1 MKRWIAALIS
11 LMMMLGLAACTS
23 APTPTEPVASYD
35 LAYNMENYDYFS
47 EIFEEKSSEEWDA
60 MGRYTMLLEGLS
72 TPVVVTLEGMNVL
85 SVSAYGQTAEL
96 GEAGAVYQGDC
107 PVDMQSAEN
116 ALVVNISW
124 DYDGET
130 NILTESRCFR
140 FQPEGAISTQIFAR
154 EDGTLTYYRYW
165 GEYATSFF
173 QSDMAPLEL
182 CTSRDHFLYETGH
195 AEIVG
200 GEVVLTA
207 ENTVTVADEYD
218 LDALFAEAR
227 DNGFFEAYET
237 VDQLLAA
244 NQARANEP

>member
-11 LMMMLGLAACTS
+11 MMMLGLAACAS
-23 APTPTEPVASYD
+23 APAPSDPVVAYD
-35 LAYNMENYDYFS
+35 LAYDMADYDYFS
-47 EIFEEKSSEEWDA
+47 EIFDEKSSEEWDA
-60 MGRYTMLLEGLS
+60 MERYTMLLEGLH
-72 TPVVVTLEGMNVL
+72 TPVVVNMNGMDVL

-96 GEAGAVYQGDC
+96 GEAGAAYQGDC
-107 PVDMQSAEN
+107 PVDIQSAEN

-130 NILTESRCFR
+130 IILTESRCFK
-140 FQPEGAISTQIFAR
+140 FQPEGAISTQIFAQP
-154 EDGTLTYYRYW
+154 DGTLAYYRYW

-173 QSDMAPLEL
+173 QSDTAPLEL

-200 GEVVLTA
+200 GEVVLTT
-207 ENTVTVADEYD
+207 ENTVTVSDEYD

-244 NQARANEP
+244 NQAKANEP